1 MKIIGDQNVSL
12 KPWLQDNQNRLLKI
26 FNDYQDCKDIEFSF
40 LIPYV
45 SFIRMQNEI
54 GTKF

>member
-1 MKIIGDQNVSL
+1 MKIIGDQNASL